1 MSPCLR
7 SGSGAALVLVLVLSS
22 MAPCPGGRS
31 GHHHHHHLLFNGIA
45 IAPIVALVLVVEAAP
60 APLRLTAGQPN
71 DVDPGAAAWPVKPVT
86 AGAISSNT
94 RRMVEIW

>member
-31 GHHHHHHLLFNGIA
+31 GHHHHHHHLLFGT
-45 IAPIVALVLVVEAAP
+45 APIVALVLVVEAAP
-60 APLRLTAGQPN
+60 APLRLTTGQPN